1 MSKHLSQNGDV
12 SEVHH
17 YSQADDQTIIQTV
30 QNVSPYLDRN
40 AEERNQKGGGEN
52 WKGDFHKVASIPLVV
67 IEQWT
72 KELGD
77 NPLSKRN
84 RKWLVA
90 KLNSNEFLKL
100 RTKEGRI

>member
-1 MSKHLSQNGDV
+1 MSKPLSQDGDV

-17 YSQADDQTIIQTV
+17 YSQSDDQTIIQTGQDV
-30 QNVSPYLDRN
+30 APDLDRN

-52 WKGDFHKVASIPLVV
+52 WKRDFHKVASIPLVV

-77 NPLSKRN
+77 NPLAKHN
-84 RKWLVA
+84 RKWFIA